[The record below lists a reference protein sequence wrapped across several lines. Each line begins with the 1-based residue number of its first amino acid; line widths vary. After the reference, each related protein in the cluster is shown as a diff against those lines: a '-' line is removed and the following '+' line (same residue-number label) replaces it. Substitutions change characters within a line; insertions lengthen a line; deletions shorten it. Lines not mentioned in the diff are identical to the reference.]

1 MAAARLSV
9 GLQTILVMSL
19 LLLQIMP
26 FLPCTLATGSKS
38 VELLMGRETHH
49 GGHHRLSAPTKSIRS
64 PLILLH
70 ENWDGPGKLYLD
82 PRTDC
87 FA

>member
-1 MAAARLSV
+1 MRT
-9 GLQTILVMSL
+9 GPGR
-19 LLLQIMP
+19 IMP

-70 ENWDGPGKLYLD
+70 ENWDGPEHNPPNPNPLGN
-82 PRTDC
+82 
-87 FA
+87 